1 MQPNINVG
9 NISWYY
15 APGSSS
21 SLNICFFRSALTSL
35 SPLPSPPT
43 GFITGYVP
51 ACVLYVALNFFF
63 PHFPTLLAAAV
74 TADDVDTTVEPV
86 QDGSWDG
93 KSAGQDYEM
102 GQLPDQQ
109 HHVTY

>member
-15 APGSSS
+15 APGSCS
-21 SLNICFFRSALTSL
+21 SLQLLSLGADLLFRRH
-35 SPLPSPPT
+35 T

-51 ACVLYVALNFFF
+51 ACALYVALNFFF

-109 HHVTY
+109 HHVSY

>member
-1 MQPNINVG
+1 VVLRPWFV
-9 NISWYY
+9 
-15 APGSSS
+15 
-21 SLNICFFRSALTSL
+21 LFLF
-35 SPLPSPPT
+35 PLGLRLGADFSPPCPPPLQPP

-51 ACVLYVALNFFF
+51 ACALYFALNFFF

-93 KSAGQDYEM
+93 KSTGHDYEM

-109 HHVTY
+109 HHVNY